1 LSPEPGGASPADAER
16 DSFKGFA
23 AMNEQRPAVGFDS
36 GSSTIDDEHN
46 LQVSLLFAFRRA
58 AIEGLAKDEAAEL
71 LDRFVD
77 FTKVHFA
84 SEEMLMRLYQYP
96 QLAAHAEDHQQTL
109 EQLADIRAAWLT
121 GKAEAA
127 ADYTQRLVDWTLQHI
142 ESADKAF
149 GRYLLRLGI
158 GPG

>member
-1 LSPEPGGASPADAER
+1 MNDQRLDAGY
-16 DSFKGFA
+16 K
-23 AMNEQRPAVGFDS
+23 S
-36 GSSTIDDEHN
+36 GSSDIDEEHN

-58 AIEGLAKDEAAEL
+58 VLEGLGRDEAAEL

-84 SEEMLMRLYQYP
+84 SEETLMRLYQYP
-96 QLAAHAEDHQQTL
+96 QLAAHAEDHQRTL
-109 EQLADIRAAWLT
+109 EQIAEIRATWLT
-121 GKAEAA
+121 GQGDAA
-127 ADYTQRLVDWTLQHI
+127 ADQTHRLVDWTLQHI

>member
-1 LSPEPGGASPADAER
+1 
-16 DSFKGFA
+16 
-23 AMNEQRPAVGFDS
+23 MNERGLKPGYSS
-36 GSSTIDDEHN
+36 GSGDIDDEHN

-58 AIEGLAKDEAAEL
+58 ALERLGKDEAAEL

-84 SEEMLMRLYQYP
+84 SEETLMRLYQYP
-96 QLAAHAEDHQQTL
+96 QLAAHAEDHQRTL
-109 EQLADIRAAWLT
+109 EQIAEIRDTWLA
-121 GKAEAA
+121 GQGEAA
-127 ADYTQRLVDWTLQHI
+127 ADLTQRLVDWTLQHI

-149 GRYLLRLGI
+149 SRYLLRLGI